1 MIDIGLALTAIAPGD
16 SISVE
21 DNYLLVKCFFE
32 DCKYCQEMN
41 RYEMP
46 YTAYVPILEPF
57 LI

>member
-1 MIDIGLALTAIAPGD
+1 MDIGLALTALAPGD

-46 YTAYVPILEPF
+46 YTAYVPILEPST
-57 LI
+57 I